1 MNTFF
6 LFAVGVMPAF
16 GGEHGTMVAAASG
29 PQERATQT
37 GTGAMTTKRFASEAP
52 LPTMPL
58 PRDPQVAVQ
67 EEFEAAKAQGTREAY
82 DLFIARHP
90 DSRFTAEAKQLRE
103 RSPSKR

>member
-6 LFAVGVMPAF
+6 LFAVAALPAF
-16 GGEHGTMVAAASG
+16 GGEHGTMVVSASG

-37 GTGAMTTKRFASEAP
+37 GAGAMTIKKIASEAP

-58 PRDPQVAVQ
+58 PRNPQVAVQ

-90 DSRFTAEAKQLRE
+90 ESRFTPEAKRLRE